1 MLNDLLFLAAPIE
14 RWLFEGPPAAQTVL
28 EAWPLLL
35 VFLLIAVMIAS
46 VILRARRESRQIQ
59 PIAYDFGDRPRET
72 LEIRAR
78 RAGE

>member
-14 RWLFEGPPAAQTVL
+14 RWISQGPPAAKAVV
-28 EAWPLLL
+28 EAWPYLL
-35 VFLLIAVMIAS
+35 VFAVIVTLLVIAV
-46 VILRARRESRQIQ
+46 LRACWERKQMPYVQ
-59 PIAYDFGDRPRET
+59 YDVGDRPRET